1 MSDTDQS
8 VFVVVI
14 NDADNKVMDQI
25 TAKVQGKQE
34 PLCNVSTFTNTELIK
49 KVMKYYNW
57 WVNSLLSTK
66 ESSSIH
72 SLNRTAQDFDFLKV
86 FNITNTT
93 EYSYEDFIFTNH
105 HCACLWQFVW

>member
-49 KVMKYYNW
+49 KVMKYYN
-57 WVNSLLSTK
+57 
-66 ESSSIH
+66 
-72 SLNRTAQDFDFLKV
+72 R
-86 FNITNTT
+86 
-93 EYSYEDFIFTNH
+93 
-105 HCACLWQFVW
+105 